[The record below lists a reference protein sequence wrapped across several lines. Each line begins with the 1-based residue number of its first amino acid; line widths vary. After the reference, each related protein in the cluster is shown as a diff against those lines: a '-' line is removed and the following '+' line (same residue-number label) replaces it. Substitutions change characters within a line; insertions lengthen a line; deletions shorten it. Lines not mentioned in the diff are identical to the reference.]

1 LYQIKDFESNS
12 NELIVSFSKNGVD
25 MGVAYTI
32 KKNDL
37 VKDKNGKSVF
47 YPHILSKNIV
57 FEVNFGQRVSLLG
70 DEPFA
75 PLKSGFELM
84 QKYSLD
90 KRVRGELAPKEKKD
104 CEVIM
109 VVGLPGTNQVFS
121 MNRLN

>member
-1 LYQIKDFESNS
+1 
-12 NELIVSFSKNGVD
+12 
-25 MGVAYTI
+25 MGVAFTI
-32 KKNDL
+32 MKKDL
-37 VKDKNGKSVF
+37 IKDQNGLTTF

-84 QKYSLD
+84 QKFSLE
-90 KRVRGELAPKEKKD
+90 KRIRGELAPKEKKD

-109 VVGLPGTNQVFS
+109 LIGLPGIN
-121 MNRLN
+121 